1 MATYTLA
8 QRIETYMAVT
18 RDTPDLCVSVEHMS
32 EAIVDIVNTH
42 QSEQAGIEQVTP
54 VEGSMSSSEH
64 TAFILRIFMYLVAVQ
79 PNKVLTVDLERV
91 KALTGDHTLDVK
103 LEGATFTAKATQ
115 HRLNDRGLL
124 I

>member
-1 MATYTLA
+1 MA
-8 QRIETYMAVT
+8 
-18 RDTPDLCVSVEHMS
+18 RDTTLEQKIESTLCALGLEDTGEIAGMVVDTINEHN
-32 EAIVDIVNTH
+32 E
-42 QSEQAGIEQVTP
+42 EQAGIEQVTP

-64 TAFILRIFMYLVAVQ
+64 TAFMLRIFMYLVAVQ
-79 PNKVLTVDLERV
+79 PNKTLIVDLERV